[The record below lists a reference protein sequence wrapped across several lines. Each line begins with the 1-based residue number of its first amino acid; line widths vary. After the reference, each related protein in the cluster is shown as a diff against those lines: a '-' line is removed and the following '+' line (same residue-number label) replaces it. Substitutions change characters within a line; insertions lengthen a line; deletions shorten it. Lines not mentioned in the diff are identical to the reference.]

1 MYLLYFEVSSFMKN
15 VSKLTISIYIY
26 IYIRTY
32 IYISNKSYIFIE
44 YDNKLTFS
52 DMCSQYFWTCIFK
65 MVSIRIA

>member
-1 MYLLYFEVSSFMKN
+1 MYLLYFKASSFIEKCAQ
-15 VSKLTISIYIY
+15 IDDFYI
-26 IYIRTY
+26 IY

-65 MVSIRIA
+65 MASIRIA